1 MHVWYFFKKSN
12 IFTIIF
18 SSGLCKSNCVKSLSI
33 LNFLSLKKK
42 AVFLKK
48 EQKTKNKLYAL
59 VWIPLFHQ
67 RLGETLT
74 QRRSLT
80 YILHSLK
87 RLAIKGDNVEACF
100 ILCSISF
107 YSLGLILDIVS
118 TPQCGVCMFLLT
130 KCIPFLKF

>member
-42 AVFLKK
+42 KAVFLKK

-59 VWIPLFHQ
+59 VWIPLFH
-67 RLGETLT
+67 
-74 QRRSLT
+74 
-80 YILHSLK
+80 
-87 RLAIKGDNVEACF
+87 
-100 ILCSISF
+100 
-107 YSLGLILDIVS
+107 
-118 TPQCGVCMFLLT
+118 
-130 KCIPFLKF
+130 